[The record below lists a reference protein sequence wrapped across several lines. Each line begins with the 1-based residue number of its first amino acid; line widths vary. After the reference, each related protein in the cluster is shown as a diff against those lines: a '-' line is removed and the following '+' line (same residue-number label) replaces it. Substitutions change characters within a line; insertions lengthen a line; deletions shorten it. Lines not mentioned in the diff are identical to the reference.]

1 MEVNPERK
9 SGVEPLRRLDVT
21 QDLLPA
27 ASAVLSAPN
36 VMPCIPMDFVDT
48 TERGIL
54 LCGLHLVSVSF
65 CPGFTSWRGHSSLF
79 ARGGS
84 KCASRDATIVRW
96 IHIYIFTMF
105 CGCCLHGGEATMSSC
120 LVSKYNN
127 RMRTAPDIFSDL

>member
-1 MEVNPERK
+1 MEKAMEVNPERK

-54 LCGLHLVSVSF
+54 LCGLHLVSISF
-65 CPGFTSWRGHSSLF
+65 CPGLHPGEDTPVSLQ
-79 ARGGS
+79 
-84 KCASRDATIVRW
+84 
-96 IHIYIFTMF
+96 
-105 CGCCLHGGEATMSSC
+105 GEDQNTEGNSYG
-120 LVSKYNN
+120 L
-127 RMRTAPDIFSDL
+127 

>member
-54 LCGLHLVSVSF
+54 LCGLHLVSISF
-65 CPGFTSWRGHSSLF
+65 CPGLHPGEDTNEPLKSVLLGMQPLSTKTDGSISLNF
-79 ARGGS
+79 
-84 KCASRDATIVRW
+84 
-96 IHIYIFTMF
+96 
-105 CGCCLHGGEATMSSC
+105 L
-120 LVSKYNN
+120 
-127 RMRTAPDIFSDL
+127 